1 MALEAMAEADWLD
14 VDDKSKPKTL
24 HDYKNSKWE
33 GLYDKADSVH
43 KKADHIHVI
52 EEDVENEIDSDYS
65 MTLKNG
71 RGQVIRSLNRE
82 IEADNYLF
90 VLDSS
95 KDTSF

>member
-1 MALEAMAEADWLD
+1 M
-14 VDDKSKPKTL
+14 
-24 HDYKNSKWE
+24 
-33 GLYDKADSVH
+33 H

-71 RGQVIRSLNRE
+71 RDQVIRSLNRE